1 MPLTQYA
8 AIDRE
13 AIWAGLFAWLLAQIG
28 SQFKSMGRKH
38 TMPPDL
44 VPADQPA
51 LFQVALKEIHIPSK
65 PPGAPSKIQLKGAL
79 IVYSFDASPVEDIG
93 QEEMLEETVLNGLL
107 MAIDGAFV
115 PDNFSTGKFTIGG
128 LVTHCWIEGDTDI
141 DPGIVGPQA
150 AAILPVN
157 ILV

>member
-8 AIDRE
+8 AINRE
-13 AIWAGLFAWLLAQIG
+13 VIWAALFAWLVAQLD
-28 SQFKSMGRKH
+28 SKFTSMGRKH
-38 TMPPDL
+38 VMPPDL

-65 PPGAPSKIQLKGAL
+65 PPGAPSKLQLKGAL
-79 IVYSFDASPVEDIG
+79 IVYCFNESPEEDIG
-93 QEEMLEETVLNGLL
+93 QEKTLEETILNGLL
-107 MAIDGAFV
+107 EGIDAAFV
-115 PDNFSTGKFTIGG
+115 PDNLSTGKFTIGG
-128 LVTHCWIEGDTDI
+128 LVAHCWIEGDTDI
-141 DPGIVGPQA
+141 DPGILGPQA